1 MIKKKKEV
9 DITPYHVR
17 QQLWYMSLLKFYK
30 NIEYNENIYNEFD
43 NKLLSGKLDQ
53 KTLKQLDNLRRQH
66 NEKKKKE
73 YEEIKKKKATRLG
86 LSFRRVF
93 RQIKKSKWLLHR
105 KRKGNNII

>member
-30 NIEYNENIYNEFD
+30 NIEYNENIYNEFA

-53 KTLKQLDNLRRQH
+53 KTLKKLDNLRRQH

-73 YEEIKKKKATRLG
+73 YEEIKRKKATRLG

-93 RQIKKSKWLLHR
+93 RQIKKS
-105 KRKGNNII
+105 